1 MNANSSV
8 ATDLPEIIRSL
19 EARFAAANP
28 ASRARHERACRVLP
42 AGHSRQTLYYPPFPV
57 TIVRGEG
64 TRVTDLDGH
73 VYLNLVG
80 DYAAGLLGHTCEPV
94 QRAAR
99 EALESGVHLSG
110 VNTKEVELAELI
122 SQRIPSMQQVRFCNS
137 GSEACLFTTLLAR
150 HATHRPKIM
159 IFKGCYHGGFMIWG
173 EADPALS
180 VPFEIVKATYNDVEG
195 TRAALRAH
203 GSSIAAVIVEPMMG
217 AAGSIPGTHDFL
229 AMLREE
235 TLRIGALLI
244 FDEVMTSR
252 LAPGGLQGVHNLAPD
267 LTTLGKFWGGGF
279 AFGAFGG
286 SREIM
291 RHLDV
296 TCGGLLSQ
304 GGTFNNN
311 VVTMS
316 AGIVAVRDVYTPQA
330 CIELNRR
337 GDRLRTVL
345 GQLGEALGVAMQATG
360 VGGILNLHWHK
371 RAIRNA
377 ADVEPADSSLRR
389 LFQLEMMLRGYYVA
403 QRGFICL
410 SMPMTEHDELGFAEA
425 VREHLLLHH
434 ELLSA
439 AA

>member
-1 MNANSSV
+1 MSALQV
-8 ATDLPEIIRSL
+8 VRSL

-28 ASRARHERACRVLP
+28 ASRSRHEQACRVLP

-64 TRVTDLDGH
+64 ARITDLDGH

-80 DYAAGLLGHTCEPV
+80 EYAAGVLGHTCEPV

-99 EALESGVHLSG
+99 EALEGGVHLSG

-137 GSEACLFTTLLAR
+137 GSEACLFSALLAR
-150 HATHRPKIM
+150 HATRRPKIL
-159 IFKGCYHGGFMIWG
+159 IFKGCYHGGFMVWG
-173 EADPALS
+173 ETDPALS
-180 VPFEIVKATYNDVEG
+180 VPFEIVKATYNDVAG
-195 TRAALRAH
+195 TRAALLAH
-203 GSSIAAVIVEPMMG
+203 SSSIAAVIVEPMMG

-252 LAPGGLQGVHNLAPD
+252 LAPGGLQGVHNLTPD

-286 SREIM
+286 SREVM

-296 TCGGLLSQ
+296 TSGGLLSQ

-330 CIELNRR
+330 CMELNRR

-345 GQLGEALGVAMQATG
+345 GQLGEACGVGMQATG

-371 RAIRNA
+371 RPIGSA
-377 ADVEPADSSLRR
+377 ADVEPANGPVRR

-403 QRGFICL
+403 QRGLICL
-410 SMPMTEHDELGFAEA
+410 SMPMTEQDELGFVEA
-425 VREHLLLHH
+425 VREYLLRHR
-434 ELLSA
+434 ELLA
-439 AA
+439 AVA

>member
-1 MNANSSV
+1 VNANSTA
-8 ATDLPEIIRSL
+8 ATDLTEIIRSL

-28 ASRARHERACRVLP
+28 ASHARHERACRVLP
-42 AGHSRQTLYYPPFPV
+42 AGHSRQTLYHPPFPV

-64 TRVTDLDGH
+64 ARITDLDGH

-80 DYAAGLLGHTCEPV
+80 EYAAGVLGHTCEPV

-137 GSEACLFTTLLAR
+137 GSEACLFSTLLAR
-150 HATHRPKIM
+150 HATQRPKIL
-159 IFKGCYHGGFMIWG
+159 IFKGCYHGGFMVWG
-173 EADPALS
+173 ETDPALS
-180 VPFEIVKATYNDVEG
+180 VPFEIVKATYNAVEE
-195 TRAALRAH
+195 TRAAIRAH
-203 GSSIAAVIVEPMMG
+203 SSSIAAVVVEPMMG

-252 LAPGGLQGVHNLAPD
+252 LAPGGLQGVHNLTPD
-267 LTTLGKFWGGGF
+267 LTTLGKFWGGSF

-286 SREIM
+286 SREVM

-296 TCGGLLSQ
+296 TSGGLLSQ

-316 AGIVAVRDVYTPQA
+316 AGIVAVREVYTPRA
-330 CIELNRR
+330 CIELNSR

-345 GQLGEALGVAMQATG
+345 GQLGEACDVGMQATG
-360 VGGILNLHWHK
+360 VGGIFNLHWHK
-371 RAIRNA
+371 RPIRSA
-377 ADVEPADSSLRR
+377 ADVEPANSPLRR
-389 LFQLEMMLRGYYVA
+389 LFHLEMMLRGYYVA
-403 QRGFICL
+403 QRGLICL
-410 SMPMTEHDELGFAEA
+410 SMPMSEHDELGFVEA
-425 VREHLLLHH
+425 VREHLLRHR
-434 ELLSA
+434 ELLA
-439 AA
+439 AVA